1 MAFEP
6 VQRRLQYVLEAYDK
20 RPTKNVTLCYFGMA
34 NEVFIITT
42 KDGQYVLKNCFKNNT
57 EALIRNEVALIHHL
71 NQHGCPTPEIIP
83 TKEGNDY
90 LLFDDE
96 IYIMTE
102 FCGDLTFNWETPIP
116 QEAHKQSI
124 QALAHFHTATQSFK
138 APNSMS
144 RRAFLDMDNY
154 VAWLGQLKS
163 SLIDEQHL
171 QCHTAMLNLI
181 PEFEKLAKQVKLACD
196 AEDTSVLESC
206 YVHGDMHC
214 FNLFYDKQHQY
225 TKVIDFDF
233 VRQDHRLA
241 DIHWTSR
248 ILFYRLLNESFSHEE
263 LSSDSF
269 TLPDHKLLEMLKG
282 VWRTVI
288 EQYRLVSPISKQE
301 LALAHLYAQ
310 AVPIYI
316 SQFYSATNSEAECKD
331 HVEWFEWELRESV
344 NKLPI
349 FQRAIKEVLDELG

>member
-20 RPTKNVTLCYFGMA
+20 RPIKNVTLCYFGMA

-42 KDGQYVLKNCFKNNT
+42 KEGKFVLKNCFKNNT
-57 EALIRNEVALIHHL
+57 EALIKNEVALIHHL
-71 NQHGCPTPEIIP
+71 NHHGCPTPHIIP
-83 TKEGNDY
+83 TKEGRDY

-96 IYIMTE
+96 IYIMTA
-102 FCGDLTFNWETPIP
+102 FCDDLTFNWETPIP
-116 QEAHKQSI
+116 QQAHKQSI
-124 QALAHFHTATQSFK
+124 RAMAHFHKATHSFE
-138 APNSMS
+138 APNPNN
-144 RRAFLDMDNY
+144 RRAFLDMDSY
-154 VAWLGQLKS
+154 FEWLHQLKS
-163 SLIDEQHL
+163 SLNDERYAHN
-171 QCHTAMLNLI
+171 HSAMLKLI
-181 PEFEKLAKQVKLACD
+181 PQFEALAKQVKLACD
-196 AEDTSVLESC
+196 GEDTSVLESC

-214 FNLFYDKQHQY
+214 FNLFYDKDHHY

-248 ILFYRLLNESFSHEE
+248 ILFYRMLNETFSHEE

-269 TLPDHKLLEMLKG
+269 TLPDLKLLEMLKN
-282 VWRTVI
+282 VWLTVI
-288 EQYRLVSPISKQE
+288 KQYRLVCPISKQE

-316 SQFYSATNSEAECKD
+316 SQFYSVTNSDAECCD
-331 HVEWFEWELRESV
+331 HVGWFEWELRESA

-349 FQRAIKEVLDELG
+349 FKQALNEVLNELG